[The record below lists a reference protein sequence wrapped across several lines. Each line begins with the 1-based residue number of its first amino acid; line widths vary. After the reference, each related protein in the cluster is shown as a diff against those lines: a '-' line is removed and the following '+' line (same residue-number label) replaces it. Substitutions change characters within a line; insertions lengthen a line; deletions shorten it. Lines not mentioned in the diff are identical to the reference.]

1 MDYKGSIMLLTD
13 ILRFWRMAKALRAH
27 LGLVRYENQ
36 GYVVLA
42 KLFVARLA
50 GQNKGRVQEFVYL
63 SVQAPRNL
71 NKTKDFLIMAEVLT
85 QFLEDSPTV
94 S

>member
-1 MDYKGSIMLLTD
+1 
-13 ILRFWRMAKALRAH
+13 MAKALRAH

-50 GQNKGRVQEFVYL
+50 GQTGNQRGKLQTCF
-63 SVQAPRNL
+63 
-71 NKTKDFLIMAEVLT
+71 
-85 QFLEDSPTV
+85 
-94 S
+94 

>member
-1 MDYKGSIMLLTD
+1 M
-13 ILRFWRMAKALRAH
+13 
-27 LGLVRYENQ
+27 
-36 GYVVLA
+36 A